1 MKDTAM
7 GIPPVK
13 LPGGGHIN
21 VGRILRTLLGAAI
34 IIALI
39 VGWVDADDKIELGI
53 WLGLAV
59 LLIDPALVT
68 VAIGAVRAVRNG
80 NGKK

>member
-1 MKDTAM
+1 M
-7 GIPPVK
+7 GFPPIK
-13 LPGGGHIN
+13 LPGGGHIY
-21 VGRILRTLLGAAI
+21 VGRILRTLLGTAI

-39 VGWVDADDKIELGI
+39 FGWAEAHDKIELGI

-59 LLIDPALVT
+59 VLIDPALVP

-80 NGKK
+80 NGKR

>member
-1 MKDTAM
+1 M

-13 LPGGGHIN
+13 LPGGDELH

-34 IIALI
+34 IVGLIA
-39 VGWVDADDKIELGI
+39 GWIEAHDKIELGI

-59 LLIDPALVT
+59 LLIDPGLVT
-68 VAIGAVRAVRNG
+68 VAVSALRAVRNG
-80 NGKK
+80 KK